1 MKIKSNF
8 IPKAKVN
15 YVTSSMPISE
25 ARQALIQSGYRC
37 IPVLDD
43 NEQRFEG
50 LIYKETISDY
60 IIEEKG
66 SLNDAVLTLAKDKEA
81 SVSEEASFHKV
92 LFSIRRLPFLAV
104 TDEKGNFSGIV
115 THAKVMDILEDSYGL
130 KVGGYSIT
138 VSTTEG
144 KGSLMKL
151 FSAISDE
158 YNIEGVF
165 TQDTGRQFLRRIVI
179 TFNRTVTLQQIE
191 ELVPKIEGNGFK
203 VAEIEDLRSLAS
215 VK

>member
-8 IPKAKVN
+8 IPKQKVE
-15 YVTSSMPISE
+15 YVTSGMSISE
-25 ARQALIQSGYRC
+25 ARRVLIQSGYRC

-43 NEQRFEG
+43 KEERFVG

-60 IIEEKG
+60 MIDEKG
-66 SLNDAVLTLAKDKEA
+66 PLSEPVSILAEDSEA
-81 SVSEEASFHKV
+81 FVSEEASFHKV

-104 TDEKGNFSGIV
+104 NDEQGLFAGIV

-130 KVGGYSIT
+130 KKGGFSIT

-144 KGSLMKL
+144 KGSLKKL
-151 FSAISDE
+151 FSAISDD

-165 TQDTGRQFLRRIVI
+165 TQDTGKQFLRRVVI
-179 TFNRTVTLQQIE
+179 TFNESMTLQQIE
-191 ELVPKIEGNGFK
+191 ELVPKVEGNGFK
-203 VAEIEDLRSLAS
+203 VAEIEDLRSLSA